1 MRLQYGFVGAVLG
14 AIVGGAATVLI
25 VSAATVADTFG
36 EAFGIITF
44 GPVGL
49 LVGTLLGIVLSL
61 RVLRYVHSSEEEHEE
76 KRKTL
81 LVRSLLIGAP
91 VAAFLM
97 IWWSISL
104 GGPPSDA
111 QMLNNFREHRSIF
124 ERLAQM
130 VEQDKGV
137 TKIDDVSMG
146 AINVIAPGV
155 SPARIATYQRL
166 MKSVGIR
173 RGFEAT
179 PDGSEVD
186 FMYYAVGAA
195 FSSDTNKGYVYLTKP
210 PKRLAQ
216 SLDNCETN
224 DGEDDEEAYQ
234 HITGKWYLFYQYLPG
249 YRRGKKPR
257 QNRRTV

>member
-25 VSAATVADTFG
+25 VSAATVDDEFSG
-36 EAFGIITF
+36 AFAIIMF

-49 LVGTLLGIVLSL
+49 LVGMLLGIVLAL
-61 RVLRYVHSSEEEHEE
+61 RVLRYVHDSEERSEEGQEE

-81 LVRSLLIGAP
+81 LVTSLLVGAP

-97 IWWSISL
+97 LWWAISL
-104 GGPPSDA
+104 GGPPSDT
-111 QMLNNFREHRSIF
+111 QMLNNFTEHRATF

-137 TKIDDVSMG
+137 TKIDDASLG
-146 AINVIAPGV
+146 SINVIAPGV

-166 MKSVGIR
+166 MTSVGIR

-179 PDGSEVD
+179 PDGNEVD
-186 FMYYAVGAA
+186 FMYYSEGAA
-195 FSSDTNKGYVYLTKP
+195 FSSDTNKGYAYLTKP
-210 PKRLAQ
+210 PKHLVQ
-216 SLDNCETN
+216 NLDDFATG

-234 HITGKWYLFYQYLPG
+234 HITGKWYLFYQYLAG
-249 YRRGKKPR
+249 
-257 QNRRTV
+257 